1 MMPLMMSPM
10 SARASALAELKC
22 RATAQL
28 VSGESYQP
36 GIVVG
41 PAYRQL
47 LKRSL
52 GANDDEI
59 NDRSKVQKADGTI
72 KTTGGRL
79 KPGCDTARKHTE
91 RTVEGVTP
99 ADFPEVRR
107 RLG

>member
-1 MMPLMMSPM
+1 MMSLMMSPM

-28 VSGESYQP
+28 VSGESSQP

-52 GANDDEI
+52 NANDDEI
-59 NDRSKVQKADGTI
+59 NDRSKVQIADGTI
-72 KTTGGRL
+72 ILTGGGL
-79 KPGCDTARKHTE
+79 KRGCDAARKHTE
-91 RTVEGVTP
+91 RCVEGVTA

>member
-1 MMPLMMSPM
+1 MSLMMSPM

-28 VSGESYQP
+28 APGESYQP
-36 GIVVG
+36 GNVVG
-41 PAYRQL
+41 RAYRQL

-91 RTVEGVTP
+91 RTVEGVTA

>member
-1 MMPLMMSPM
+1 MHTEGT
-10 SARASALAELKC
+10 ALRTTRWQRGAEAG
-22 RATAQL
+22 R
-28 VSGESYQP
+28 
-36 GIVVG
+36 
-41 PAYRQL
+41 L

-52 GANDDEI
+52 NANDDEI

-91 RTVEGVTP
+91 RSVEDVTP
-99 ADFPEVRR
+99 ADFPEVRH

>member
-1 MMPLMMSPM
+1 MSLMMSPM

-28 VSGESYQP
+28 VSGKSYQP

-41 PAYRQL
+41 PAYRQH

-52 GANDDEI
+52 NANDDEI
-59 NDRSKVQKADGTI
+59 NDRRVVQKADGTI
-72 KTTGGRL
+72 IPTGGRL
-79 KPGCDTARKHTE
+79 KPGCDAARKHTE
-91 RTVEGVTP
+91 RSVEGVTA